1 MIGAPPSPRQRESAG
16 ALLLIR
22 YVRLSGGYE
31 PPDDDCQNG
40 DDRGDHWAD
49 GRARS
54 AGPVRMLRHV
64 PATCVARGRRLAIW
78 RRLRKRVDFDDLPYD
93 RDDGRRLDKGYP
105 RRCRESW
112 KPERW
117 IDLPRPRVQDF
128 AVLRDVF
135 EFHPL
140 ALEDSEDFG
149 QRAKLDDYDDFVFLV
164 VYGAVPDEDR
174 LVEVHCFYSERCLI
188 TVHRDE
194 APTLTEVRHRYQKR
208 GAPIDDPALLLYRII
223 DALVDSFFPILADF
237 DDRIDEL
244 ENQTFVHA
252 SDEQLQEIFA
262 MKRLLVGMR
271 KAVTPQRDLSASLM
285 GGVAEL
291 PGMTT
296 EAERY
301 FRDIYDHLIRISD
314 LIDTYRD
321 LLSSSMDMFSL
332 DRLQPTQR
340 RDETAGGDRDRLLA
354 AYVHHRPLRP
364 KLRLARAEHRRLA
377 RVRRARHRD

>member
-1 MIGAPPSPRQRESAG
+1 
-16 ALLLIR
+16 
-22 YVRLSGGYE
+22 
-31 PPDDDCQNG
+31 
-40 DDRGDHWAD
+40 
-49 GRARS
+49 
-54 AGPVRMLRHV
+54 
-64 PATCVARGRRLAIW
+64 
-78 RRLRKRVDFDDLPYD
+78 
-93 RDDGRRLDKGYP
+93 
-105 RRCRESW
+105 
-112 KPERW
+112 
-117 IDLPRPRVQDF
+117 VQDF

-194 APTLTEVRHRYQKR
+194 APALTEVRHRYQKR
-208 GAPIDDPALLLYRII
+208 RAPIDDPALLLYRII